1 MSQPL
6 RRGEALAPRSFGP
19 FDAASVATY
28 ALASGDD
35 NPLHVDPAI
44 AAKAGLAR
52 PPVHGML
59 VMGSFEAYLT
69 AWRPGARVRK
79 LAGKFIKPV
88 LVGETI
94 EISGK
99 VVRADEAGE
108 AVLRLI
114 VRREDGAIA
123 CLAEAFV
130 APGAATV
137 PPTSEPSALVRS

>member
-1 MSQPL
+1 MSRPIS
-6 RRGEALAPRSFGP
+6 RGEAIAARLFGP
-19 FDAASVATY
+19 FDAEAVAAYAS
-28 ALASGDD
+28 ASGDD

-59 VMGSFEAYLT
+59 VMGCFEAYL
-69 AWRPGARVRK
+69 AGWRPDATVGK

-99 VVRADEAGE
+99 VVRAADGG
-108 AVLRLI
+108 AVLRLM
-114 VRREDGAIA
+114 VKRADGALA

-130 APGAATV
+130 TA
-137 PPTSEPSALVRS
+137 

>member
-1 MSQPL
+1 MSEPIC
-6 RRGEALAPRSFGP
+6 RGEALASRRFGP
-19 FDAASVATY
+19 FDKAAVAAY
-28 ALASGDD
+28 AIASGDD

-59 VMGSFEAYLT
+59 VMGCFEPYLA
-69 AWRPGARVRK
+69 AWRPETK
-79 LAGKFIKPV
+79 LTKLSGKFIKPV

-99 VVRADEAGE
+99 VVRVSEA
-108 AVLRLI
+108 AVVLRLM
-114 VRREDGAIA
+114 VKREDGALA

-130 APGAATV
+130 MA
-137 PPTSEPSALVRS
+137 

>member
-1 MSQPL
+1 MSQPI
-6 RRGEALAPRSFGP
+6 RRGEAIAACSFGP
-19 FDAASVATY
+19 FDAIAVAAY

-35 NPLHVDPAI
+35 NPLHIDPAI

-59 VMGSFEAYLT
+59 MMGCFEAYI
-69 AWRPGARVRK
+69 AGWRPDAKVGK
-79 LAGKFIKPV
+79 LSGKFIKPV

-99 VVRADEAGE
+99 VVRAADDGA
-108 AVLRLI
+108 AVLRLM
-114 VRREDGAIA
+114 VRRADGEFA

-130 APGAATV
+130 AV
-137 PPTSEPSALVRS
+137 

>member
-1 MSQPL
+1 MSEPIC
-6 RRGEALAPRSFGP
+6 RGEAIPPRPFGP
-19 FDAASVATY
+19 FDAAAVAAY

-59 VMGSFEAYLT
+59 LMGCIEPYLA
-69 AWRPGARVRK
+69 AWRPGARIQK
-79 LAGKFIKPV
+79 LSGKFIKPV

-99 VVRADEAGE
+99 VVQAADDKP
-108 AVLRLI
+108 AVLRLMI
-114 VRREDGAIA
+114 RRADGEIA
-123 CLAEAFV
+123 CLAETFV
-130 APGAATV
+130 SAAAET
-137 PPTSEPSALVRS
+137 